1 MTKADLEQQAAD
13 IDLAGASMMS
23 KDQLQGT
30 LEESAAVW
38 PDSPGPGTR
47 SELRTLHERPR
58 GPVAPAGRGARV
70 PTPGAPSRPDPSVCR
85 GRSGRRAPW
94 GRRPA

>member
-30 LEESAAVW
+30 LEESAAV
-38 PDSPGPGTR
+38 
-47 SELRTLHERPR
+47 
-58 GPVAPAGRGARV
+58 
-70 PTPGAPSRPDPSVCR
+70 
-85 GRSGRRAPW
+85 
-94 GRRPA
+94 